1 MQHEGDDG
9 RGDEQGHVVKKPS
22 HLQHQQPSTWIGA
35 EAEHCIYGDRD
46 GAVLIAVL
54 LLVLPVWFTSNQAW
68 QSHAAR
74 AFYLL
79 NKYQLRE

>member
-1 MQHEGDDG
+1 
-9 RGDEQGHVVKKPS
+9 
-22 HLQHQQPSTWIGA
+22 
-35 EAEHCIYGDRD
+35 
-46 GAVLIAVL
+46 VLIAVL